1 MNIKCYQKF
10 ILWMLCLVLWPAT
23 QVKAERVA
31 ENCTSKIPL
40 CVNLAPHF
48 VDSKNPLEKISI
60 RDRITLSE
68 KYELVLLA
76 YWKFG
81 AFIVDSTTGKHY
93 MTIAM
98 LPTHMWKI
106 TRSAHD
112 FITLTQYSDYGYVL
126 KKIKIFFDIPSKK
139 VFPGQEFKEVR
150 VNRANVYKKELI
162 MTATTAGRDHR
173 ERSFIVRFSDRE
185 GPKGRFGH
193 DLVQEIKQAP
203 LEPIRVTR
211 EEKGALQFISNQY
224 RYTYSDAGWERTKL
238 FPTMKEARAIKTAEA
253 LGFPKFRFHMPL
265 ALVQEHLLIRDG
277 PGDDLN
283 RYLVWNN
290 EINSGHYVTGVKVR
304 QHGTV
309 KFYPLPQ
316 PSAKLAKQLKPQ
328 YSDRDFDSNYSISN
342 AVGPFQF
349 MDSKIWFG
357 LTFYDGEGESGVGGY
372 GYFDTETLQYNI
384 EYKPK
389 WADMSASAFYINGNS
404 MWLGLYHQGEV
415 NYSGGVIRYDLQT
428 GDITHFEIPEVV
440 HVVKEWQ
447 GAVFF
452 GTTNGVWI
460 LASGKMT
467 QGYFTIDRKGN
478 YRLEWNAPRAL
489 P

>member
-1 MNIKCYQKF
+1 MFK
-10 ILWMLCLVLWPAT
+10 
-23 QVKAERVA
+23 
-31 ENCTSKIPL
+31 
-40 CVNLAPHF
+40 
-48 VDSKNPLEKISI
+48 
-60 RDRITLSE
+60 LSE
-68 KYELVLLA
+68 KHFPPSIRKILQGLQDGRKRALFILLNLFRSLDMDREELEDRLYSWNEKNPVPLKTGYIKSQLSWSYRNKRVLPPNFDKD
-76 YWKFG
+76 YYKG
-81 AFIVDSTTGKHY
+81 IGVVP
-93 MTIAM
+93 TIEE
-98 LPTHMWKI
+98 LRYKNPI
-106 TRSAHD
+106 N
-112 FITLTQYSDYGYVL
+112 YVV

-139 VFPGQEFKEVR
+139 VFPGQEFNEVM

-162 MTATTAGRDHR
+162 MTGTTAGRAHQ

-185 GPKGRFGH
+185 EPKGQFRH
-193 DLVQEIKQAP
+193 NLVQEIKQAL
-203 LEPIRVTR
+203 LEPIQVTR
-211 EEKGALQFISNQY
+211 KEKGELQFISNQY
-224 RYTYSDAGWERTKL
+224 RYTYSDAGWKRTKL
-238 FPTMKEARAIKTAEA
+238 FPTLKEARDLKSAGA
-253 LGFPKFRFHMPL
+253 LGFPALRFRLPL

-277 PGDDLN
+277 SGEQSN

-304 QHGTV
+304 QQGSV

-316 PSAKLAKQLKPQ
+316 PNDKLFKKERPD
-328 YSDRDFDSNYSISN
+328 YSDYDYSMSN

-349 MDSKIWFG
+349 IDSKIWFG

-389 WADMSASAFYINGNS
+389 WADKSASAFYMRGNT
-404 MWLGLYHQGEV
+404 MWLGLHRRGEG
-415 NYSGGVIRYDLQT
+415 SDHPGGVIRYDLQT
-428 GDITHFEIPEVV
+428 GGITHFEIPEVV

-467 QGYFTIDRKGN
+467 QGYFTIDRKGK